1 MTKPQHIREGV
12 IDGIVSA
19 LQEIGRDASVNWAVF
34 DAPSVYK
41 ANRSALTRE
50 GSYPFI
56 QVIIQGEAIT
66 QRSTCGAQ
74 RIMDS
79 TLSLILECWVETDDF
94 SADLSRILHDVEYVQ
109 GVDPSFGGAC
119 RDSIITGNATYI
131 DEALEGRCAVFVNLE
146 VQYGYLES
154 NPSEIR

>member
-1 MTKPQHIREGV
+1 MSKPQHIREGV
-12 IDGIVSA
+12 IDAMVSA
-19 LQEIGRDASVNWAVF
+19 LQEIGRDPSVEWAVY

-41 ANRSALTRE
+41 ANRSAFTRE
-50 GSYPFI
+50 NYPFI
-56 QVIIQGEAIT
+56 QVIIQGEAIS
-66 QRSTCGAQ
+66 QRSTCGSQ

-79 TLSLILECWVETDDF
+79 TLSILLECWVETDNF
-94 SADLSRILHDVEYVQ
+94 SEDLSRILHDVEYVQ
-109 GVDPSFGGAC
+109 GVDPSFGATC

-131 DEALEGRCAVFVNLE
+131 DEALEGRCAVFVNVE